1 MQISMDIHSPNKYVL
16 SASHAPGPGDRKHAG
31 WGGSWDTE
39 NVSRVGL
46 KDQNVSDQPGPSPW
60 VGDMR
65 LLLPVPSTV
74 TSLAVQPCPAVG
86 SGVWSLC
93 RHHRAPRGPGACLH
107 PPGLSVL
114 LAIWSPASGPASPS
128 FCFGCVPL
136 VRIKPIPLLQLS
148 SLLGTC
154 PCHHSHRTLHLPS
167 SQAGLSCLSFPRHT
181 CCCTLV
187 ISQMLFP
194 W

>member
-31 WGGSWDTE
+31 WGGSWDAE

-46 KDQNVSDQPGPSPW
+46 KDQNVSDQPGPSPR

-74 TSLAVQPCPAVG
+74 TSPAVQPCPAVG

-93 RHHRAPRGPGACLH
+93 RRHKAPRGPGACLH

-128 FCFGCVPL
+128 FCFGCASDQDKARTPAAAL
-136 VRIKPIPLLQLS
+136 KSPGDLSLS
-148 SLLGTC
+148 SQPQHPPLTLLSG
-154 PCHHSHRTLHLPS
+154 
-167 SQAGLSCLSFPRHT
+167 
-181 CCCTLV
+181 
-187 ISQMLFP
+187 
-194 W
+194 